1 MANENSVITMARRI
15 SFAKLTSGDITTIPK
30 ITNIALG
37 DGGVDEEGNPIP
49 PTAEQTTLNNEI
61 ARFSVEGHTFPT
73 PTTVRYTITIPKG
86 EEYAGKK
93 FNEMALVDEAGT
105 LCAIKTMYTKQKDY
119 DVEFTFEFNDEF

>member
-1 MANENSVITMARRI
+1 MANENSVITTVRRMN
-15 SFAKLTSGDITTIPK
+15 FAKLTSGDISTIPK

-49 PTAEQTTLNNEI
+49 PNADQTALNNEI
-61 ARFSVEGHTFPT
+61 ARFGVEGHTYPS
-73 PTTVRYTITIPKG
+73 PTTVCYTITIPKG
-86 EEYAGKK
+86 EEYAGSK
-93 FNEMALVDEAGT
+93 FNEMALVDEAGN